1 MHQSKLSNWELIMP
15 GGGLTAIGLAGLVT
29 SYSGLAHTFVDG
41 MHALTG
47 LLTMIG
53 LIILAQGILDGGGVS
68 TTNRTKAVVL
78 VIVSICLGFGTFGLV
93 FTENSTVSVFYAVL
107 VMIAIP
113 AIVISYFAMKIP
125 QYAKP
130 VGTIF
135 ILAFGCAIGLYV
147 AFGYV
152 GPDGYLVA
160 SEAEEAIEEV
170 VDTMPTGPV
179 FPISILAGSAEQ
191 GNPDYDPDEA
201 LVSQGHI
208 IEWINQDEMSHTVT
222 SSLDFGETFDS
233 GLMNAGDSFLLD
245 SNKLDLGSYEY
256 LCIVHPWMVS
266 TIIIEES
273 VE

>member
-1 MHQSKLSNWELIMP
+1 MP

-41 MHALTG
+41 MHALSG

-53 LIILAQGILDGGGVS
+53 LIILAQGILDGGVS

-78 VIVSICLGFGTFGLV
+78 VIVSICLGFGTFALI
-93 FTENSTVSVFYAVL
+93 FTENSTVSVFYAIL
-107 VMIAIP
+107 LMIAIP
-113 AIVISYFAMKIP
+113 AIVISYFAMKVP
-125 QYAKP
+125 QYVKP
-130 VGTIF
+130 VGVIF
-135 ILAFGCAIGLYV
+135 ILAFGSAIGLYV

-160 SEAEEAIEEV
+160 SEVEEIVEVVEEV
-170 VDTMPTGPV
+170 LPTGPI
-179 FPISILAGSAEQ
+179 FAISILAGSAEQ
-191 GNPDYDPDEA
+191 GNPDYGPDEA
-201 LVSQGHI
+201 FVSQGHV
-208 IEWINQDEMSHTVT
+208 IEWTNEDEMSHTVT

-266 TIIIEES
+266 TIIIEEPT
-273 VE
+273 E